1 MINRRGI
8 LRKERSRLMPA
19 FFFGGWRNHSSL
31 DGEQLKKGARHG
43 SMVVDGWLHSCICM
57 RDRYSVLTVGYG
69 HLACCCHH
77 CLRMLVVSPGSFPAF
92 LFLIISSL
100 TSSILDLKPCKI
112 YIYYDDLY
120 SDGRRRGCNQQRIEG
135 AW

>member
-1 MINRRGI
+1 
-8 LRKERSRLMPA
+8 MPA

-112 YIYYDDLY
+112 YIYIMTTFILM
-120 SDGRRRGCNQQRIEG
+120 DGGEVAINRELKVHGDV
-135 AW
+135 